1 MYLNIPNKHA
11 ANLIVS
17 LKKSFLYRVVV
28 RRGATGAIAPIHFGK
43 EAHIAPVSQDSIVI
57 IAPVD

>member
-1 MYLNIPNKHA
+1 MHTAHYRKPN
-11 ANLIVS
+11 NS
-17 LKKSFLYRVVV
+17 LLPDRHKGRAVV
-28 RRGATGAIAPIHFGK
+28 RTGATGAIAPVDFGK